1 MVWDGS
7 GDEDP
12 VLPAANAGA
21 RPPTPLRTV
30 QPPAELQHQQQH
42 QHPQYQYG
50 YRYHHR
56 SQHQHQQHRTEHQQQ
71 LQHHARD
78 ASQMPP
84 PSVPGP
90 TGTLPPE
97 TSGKLSPSRTV
108 ERLAH
113 KLSRQ
118 SLQLGPSSDGQLQTQ
133 PTPLLLSPPDGLQEP
148 ELFVFRDRAQRAVT
162 DQSRPHPASAHT
174 TEHNSSPS
182 WLPPAPALDVGE
194 PIVIDEAYAEQPDHP
209 RLLELKQSQQRQTSG
224 QLRGSSNARLV
235 DQRLEDMVITGT
247 QCNVRS
253 EPGPSAPGT
262 TTTTTTTTP
271 SRPPSSYPIMNAAP
285 AFIELDPDCAM
296 PTPDLEVDDTCAE
309 GIDIP
314 DDLFSFSPAE
324 GSISLRSASRPGGI
338 RKYTVG
344 GVSLRYRL
352 AADAALRCANVVRS
366 RPRMRK
372 RTGTK
377 TRRDSAP
384 SLSAVA
390 SAMSSPAVS
399 VAPSSPLLPACSR
412 PP

>member
-12 VLPAANAGA
+12 SSNTNSNTN
-21 RPPTPLRTV
+21 TPN
-30 QPPAELQHQQQH
+30 
-42 QHPQYQYG
+42 
-50 YRYHHR
+50 
-56 SQHQHQQHRTEHQQQ
+56 
-71 LQHHARD
+71 
-78 ASQMPP
+78 
-84 PSVPGP
+84 
-90 TGTLPPE
+90 
-97 TSGKLSPSRTV
+97 TSM
-108 ERLAH
+108 
-113 KLSRQ
+113 
-118 SLQLGPSSDGQLQTQ
+118 
-133 PTPLLLSPPDGLQEP
+133 
-148 ELFVFRDRAQRAVT
+148 VT
-162 DQSRPHPASAHT
+162 DTTIDPNININNTEPNTNNSSNITHAMRRRCHPPSAHT

-253 EPGPSAPGT
+253 EPGPSAPGTT

-352 AADAALRCANVVRS
+352 AADAALRCANVRAVTIGSGVCHELPSRVGGALVASIACVFSTSIVGS
-366 RPRMRK
+366 RPHV
-372 RTGTK
+372 TISFPFFVGVG
-377 TRRDSAP
+377 DA
-384 SLSAVA
+384 AVIT
-390 SAMSSPAVS
+390 
-399 VAPSSPLLPACSR
+399 LF
-412 PP
+412 